1 MRRIQALLM
10 PNRSGWQPMLM
21 GLAVAAAAAGAAAAF
36 EPPKAVEAVLVLLA
50 LAAWCIGA
58 CAMVGYV
65 RWFFGSELQRAAQER
80 AEALEKEK
88 GKTR

>member
-1 MRRIQALLM
+1 MRLIQALLM
-10 PNRSGWQPMLM
+10 PNRGGWQPMLM
-21 GLAVAAAAAGAAAAF
+21 GLAVAAAAVGAAAAF
-36 EPPKAVEAVLVLLA
+36 EPPKAVEAVLILLA

-65 RWFFGSELQRAAQER
+65 RWFFGAELLRARQER

-88 GKTR
+88 DKTR